1 MKYLTLNNGIKI
13 PQIGLGIYDLHE
25 EKAILDAIDMG
36 YRLFDTA
43 QMYGNERL
51 LGNAIKKS
59 NVPREE
65 FFITTKLYY
74 TSKSYEF
81 AKKGIEQSLHNLQLD
96 YIDLMLIHEP
106 YKESLEMYRA
116 LEEAYEEGKI
126 KAIGISNFNEKLYLD
141 FIKKCNVIPAINQV
155 EAHVFFTRKD
165 LQKVMLENGTL
176 MEAWSPLC
184 AGKHDIFNNEV
195 LISIGKKYNKTAAQ
209 IALKYLLSRD
219 IIIIPKSANKER
231 LLENISLFDFE
242 LTNED
247 IEKIEILNENKSLFG
262 WY

>member
-1 MKYLTLNNGIKI
+1 MKYLTLNNGIKM
-13 PQIGLGIYDLHE
+13 PQIGLGIYDLNE
-25 EKAILDAIDMG
+25 EKAILDAIDLG

-43 QMYGNERL
+43 QMYKNETL

-59 NVPREE
+59 NIPREE

-74 TSKSYEF
+74 PSKSYELS
-81 AKKGIEQSLHNLQLD
+81 KKAIDKSLESLQLD

-106 YKESLEMYRA
+106 YKESLEMYKA
-116 LEEAYEEGKI
+116 LEEAYKEGKI
-126 KAIGISNFNEKLYLD
+126 KAIGISNFNEELYLD
-141 FIKKCNVIPAINQV
+141 FIKKCNIIPAINQV
-155 EAHVFFTRKD
+155 EAHVFYIKKN
-165 LQKVMLENGTL
+165 LQKIMKEKGTL
-176 MEAWSPLC
+176 LEAWSPLC

-195 LISIGKKYNKTAAQ
+195 LISIGKKYDKTPAQ
-209 IALKYLLSRD
+209 IALKYLLSRN
-219 IIIIPKSANKER
+219 IVIIPKSSHKDR

-247 IEKIEILNENKSLFG
+247 IEKIETLNENKSLFG

>member
-1 MKYLTLNNGIKI
+1 
-13 PQIGLGIYDLHE
+13 
-25 EKAILDAIDMG
+25 
-36 YRLFDTA
+36 
-43 QMYGNERL
+43 
-51 LGNAIKKS
+51 
-59 NVPREE
+59 
-65 FFITTKLYY
+65 
-74 TSKSYEF
+74 
-81 AKKGIEQSLHNLQLD
+81 
-96 YIDLMLIHEP
+96 
-106 YKESLEMYRA
+106 
-116 LEEAYEEGKI
+116 
-126 KAIGISNFNEKLYLD
+126 
-141 FIKKCNVIPAINQV
+141 
-155 EAHVFFTRKD
+155 
-165 LQKVMLENGTL
+165 
-176 MEAWSPLC
+176 MEAWRPLC

>member
-126 KAIGISNFNEKLYLD
+126 KAIGISNFNEG
-141 FIKKCNVIPAINQV
+141 I
-155 EAHVFFTRKD
+155 VFRF
-165 LQKVMLENGTL
+165 
-176 MEAWSPLC
+176 
-184 AGKHDIFNNEV
+184 
-195 LISIGKKYNKTAAQ
+195 Y
-209 IALKYLLSRD
+209 
-219 IIIIPKSANKER
+219 
-231 LLENISLFDFE
+231 
-242 LTNED
+242 
-247 IEKIEILNENKSLFG
+247 
-262 WY
+262 

>member
-1 MKYLTLNNGIKI
+1 MKYLTLNNGIKM
-13 PQIGLGIYDLHE
+13 PQIGLGIYDLNE
-25 EKAILDAIDMG
+25 EKAILDAIDLG

-43 QMYGNERL
+43 QMYKNETL

-59 NVPREE
+59 NIPREE

-74 TSKSYEF
+74 PSKSYEL
-81 AKKGIEQSLHNLQLD
+81 AKKAIDKSLESLQLD

-106 YKESLEMYRA
+106 YKESLEMYKA
-116 LEEAYEEGKI
+116 LEEAYKEGKI
-126 KAIGISNFNEKLYLD
+126 KAIGISNFNEELYLD
-141 FIKKCNVIPAINQV
+141 FIKKCNIIPAINQV
-155 EAHVFFTRKD
+155 EAHVFYIKKN
-165 LQKVMLENGTL
+165 LQKIMKEKGTL
-176 MEAWSPLC
+176 LEAWSPLC

-195 LISIGKKYNKTAAQ
+195 LISIGKKYDKTPAQ

-219 IIIIPKSANKER
+219 IIIIPKSSHKDR

-247 IEKIEILNENKSLFG
+247 IEKIETLNENKSLFG

>member
-1 MKYLTLNNGIKI
+1 MKYLTLNNGIKM
-13 PQIGLGIYDLHE
+13 PQIGLGIYDLNE
-25 EKAILDAIDMG
+25 EKAILDAIDLG

-43 QMYGNERL
+43 QMYKNETL

-59 NVPREE
+59 NIPREE

-74 TSKSYEF
+74 PSKSYEL
-81 AKKGIEQSLHNLQLD
+81 AKKAIDKSLESLQLD

-106 YKESLEMYRA
+106 YKESLEMYTA
-116 LEEAYEEGKI
+116 LEEAYKEGKI
-126 KAIGISNFNEKLYLD
+126 KAIGISNFNEELYLD
-141 FIKKCNVIPAINQV
+141 FIKKCNIIPAINQV
-155 EAHVFFTRKD
+155 EAHVFYIKKN
-165 LQKVMLENGTL
+165 LQKIMKEKGTL

-195 LISIGKKYNKTAAQ
+195 LISIGKKYDKTPAQ
-209 IALKYLLSRD
+209 IALKYLLSRN
-219 IIIIPKSANKER
+219 IVIIPKSSHKDR

-247 IEKIEILNENKSLFG
+247 IEKIETLNENKSLFG